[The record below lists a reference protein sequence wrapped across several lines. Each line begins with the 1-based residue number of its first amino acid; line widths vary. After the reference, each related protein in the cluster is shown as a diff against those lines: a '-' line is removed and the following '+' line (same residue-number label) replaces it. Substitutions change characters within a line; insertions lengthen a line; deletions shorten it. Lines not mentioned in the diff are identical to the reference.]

1 MRLPGFKSSRDHPF
15 ASVVPLHLEAT
26 MTLSKGSASRVVRV
40 GAAGAAASGAS
51 VLYARWIRRRL
62 LTWGAGSEE
71 ITCLA
76 W

>member
-1 MRLPGFKSSRDHPF
+1 
-15 ASVVPLHLEAT
+15 
-26 MTLSKGSASRVVRV
+26 MTLSKGPANRVVRV
-40 GAAGAAASGAS
+40 VAAVAAASAAS
-51 VLYARWIRRRL
+51 VLYARWIRWRL